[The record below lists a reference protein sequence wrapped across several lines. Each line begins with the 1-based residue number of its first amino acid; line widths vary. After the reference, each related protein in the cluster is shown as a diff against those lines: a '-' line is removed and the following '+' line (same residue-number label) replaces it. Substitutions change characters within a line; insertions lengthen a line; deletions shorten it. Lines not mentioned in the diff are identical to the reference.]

1 MLKLENILGHKQI
14 KQTLKNSIQRDRV
27 AHAYLFM
34 GPPGVGKQAAAQA
47 FARVLLCE
55 EPQNGEVCG
64 ECRSCRQ
71 LEGENHPDLHL
82 LQPSGASLKI
92 EQIRELQKQV
102 QYKPYQAKRQVFVIE
117 QVEAMTQEA
126 ANCFL
131 KTLEEPSGQ
140 TVFIL
145 LSDQPYALLPTILS
159 RCQQFQFRPLANQE
173 VVAGLVKLV
182 GIDQDRAAEL
192 APLAGGSLGR
202 ALRLASGNEQW
213 PLRAKFL
220 ELVKRLPKINRVQ
233 ALATAEEFASE
244 RNEAVEILELLLL
257 WFRDLLVYHF
267 THKKELLINQDQ
279 MNQVLEQIN
288 LYDSLQLTAIL
299 EEIKAAKERIVANAN
314 TRMTLEV
321 LMLKIQSY
329 GGNNHG
335 S

>member
-1 MLKLENILGHKQI
+1 MFKLEDLIGHNQI

-34 GPPGVGKQAAAQA
+34 GPPGVGKKTAAQA

-55 EPQNGEVCG
+55 EPQNGDVCG
-64 ECRSCRQ
+64 LCRSCGQ
-71 LEGENHPDLHL
+71 LAGENHPDLHL
-82 LQPSGASLKI
+82 LQPAGASLKI

-102 QYKPYQAKRQVFVIE
+102 QYKPYQAKRQVFIIE

-140 TVFIL
+140 TTFIL

-173 VVAGLVKLV
+173 IAMGLVRLCGV
-182 GIDQDRAAEL
+182 EETRAREL

-202 ALRLASGNEQW
+202 ALRLASGDEQW

-220 ELVKRLPKINRVQ
+220 ELVKRLPRINRVQ

-257 WFRDLLVYHF
+257 WFRDLLVYHY
-267 THKKELLINQDQ
+267 TQNKGLLINRDQ
-279 MNQVLEQIN
+279 LSQILEQIN
-288 LYDSLQLTAIL
+288 LYDPLQLTAIL

-321 LMLKIQSY
+321 LMLKIQSF